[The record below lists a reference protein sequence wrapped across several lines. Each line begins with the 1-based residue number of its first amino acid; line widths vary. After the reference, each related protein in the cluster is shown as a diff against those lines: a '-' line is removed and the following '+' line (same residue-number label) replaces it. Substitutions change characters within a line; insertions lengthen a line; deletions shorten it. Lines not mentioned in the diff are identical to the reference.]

1 MRFATTIAA
10 GAAGALAGALLIA
23 TGVFF
28 GQLIKHSGEP
38 DPVPTGGPFEL
49 VDQEGHTVTDK
60 TFLGRPSVIFFG
72 YTSCPD
78 VCPTTLMDLSSWLKA
93 LGSRA
98 DKLNV
103 LFISIDPQR
112 DTPAHLR
119 DFLSSFDP
127 RIRGLTGSNEQIAA
141 VTKEFRVYYKRFE
154 ESDGS
159 YTMDHT
165 GAIYLMDKSGDF
177 VASLSFKTE
186 DSVAIERLRSLATS

>member
-10 GAAGALAGALLIA
+10 GGAGALAGALLIA
-23 TGVFF
+23 TGIFF
-28 GQLIKHSGEP
+28 GQFIKHSSEP
-38 DPVPTGGPFEL
+38 DPVPIGGPFEL

-60 TFLGRPSVIFFG
+60 TFLGRPSVILFG

-78 VCPTTLMDLSSWLKA
+78 VCPTTLIDLSNWLKA
-93 LGSRA
+93 LGSPA

-127 RIRGLTGSNEQIAA
+127 HIRGLTGTNEQIAA
-141 VTKEFRVYYKRFE
+141 IAREFRVY
-154 ESDGS
+154 
-159 YTMDHT
+159 
-165 GAIYLMDKSGDF
+165 
-177 VASLSFKTE
+177 
-186 DSVAIERLRSLATS
+186 

>member
-1 MRFATTIAA
+1 MRFATTVAA

-23 TGVFF
+23 TGIFF
-28 GQLIKHSGEP
+28 GQFIKHSSEP
-38 DPVPTGGPFEL
+38 DPVPIGGPFEL

-60 TFLGRPSVIFFG
+60 TYLGRPSVIFFG

-78 VCPTTLMDLSSWLKA
+78 VCPTTLIDLSSWLKA

-127 RIRGLTGSNEQIAA
+127 RIRGLTGTNEQIAA

>member
-1 MRFATTIAA
+1 MRFAKTLAA
-10 GAAGALAGALLIA
+10 GAAGALLIA
-23 TGVFF
+23 VGVVF
-28 GQLIKHSGEP
+28 GQLIKHSSEP
-38 DPVPTGGPFEL
+38 DPVHIGGPFEL

-60 TFLGRPSVIFFG
+60 TFSGRPSVIFFG

-78 VCPTTLMDLSSWLKA
+78 VCPTTLMDLSNWLKA

-103 LFISIDPQR
+103 LFITIDPQR
-112 DTPAHLR
+112 DTPAHMR

-127 RIRGLTGSNEQIAA
+127 RIRGLTGTNEQIAA

-154 ESDGS
+154 ESSGS

-165 GAIYLMDKSGDF
+165 GAVYLMDKTGHF
-177 VASLSFKTE
+177 VVSLSFQTE
-186 DSVAIERLRSLATS
+186 DSVAIERLRSLATL

>member
-1 MRFATTIAA
+1 VPVFLASRKRVFRPIRHKLTARREQVGPEIGRRCRVAA
-10 GAAGALAGALLIA
+10 ALRVSKRRLDHAGSRPRL
-23 TGVFF
+23 
-28 GQLIKHSGEP
+28 
-38 DPVPTGGPFEL
+38 
-49 VDQEGHTVTDK
+49 
-60 TFLGRPSVIFFG
+60 LGRPSVIFFG

-78 VCPTTLMDLSSWLKA
+78 VCPTTLIDLSNWLKA

-127 RIRGLTGSNEQIAA
+127 HIRGLTGTNEQIAA

-154 ESDGS
+154 ESDGG

>member
-10 GAAGALAGALLIA
+10 GGAGALAGALLIA
-23 TGVFF
+23 TGIFF
-28 GQLIKHSGEP
+28 GQFIKHSSEP
-38 DPVPTGGPFEL
+38 DPVPIGGPFEL

-60 TFLGRPSVIFFG
+60 TFLGRPSVILFG

-78 VCPTTLMDLSSWLKA
+78 VCPTTLIDLSNWLKA
-93 LGSRA
+93 LGSPA

-127 RIRGLTGSNEQIAA
+127 HIRGLTGTNEQIAA
-141 VTKEFRVYYKRFE
+141 IAREFRVYYKRVE
-154 ESDGS
+154 ESDGTYS
-159 YTMDHT
+159 MDHT
-165 GAIYLMDKSGDF
+165 GAIYLMDKTGQF
-177 VASLSFKTE
+177 AASLSFQTE
-186 DSVAIERLRSLATS
+186 DSVAIERLRSLATL